1 MPITLKVEAQA
12 DNRSFKQ
19 AADHAER
26 YFSDAGKAASGSFA
40 KSFGAGSKEV
50 QKATADAVKAY
61 DAVADSA
68 GKAATAEK
76 QRQQYL
82 DKSESL
88 ARKAAQAEEK
98 IQKARNSGDV
108 KAQASAEKELE
119 RVREQQARTST
130 QVVRSAESVNRIRR
144 QEQREIRESIAAY
157 RNLQQAQ
164 MNPARGPGFLS
175 GITSQS
181 SGVVGQFSM
190 LGGSAGKAFVGGA
203 VAAITA
209 GAFIAV
215 GAKAAGL
222 VVDGFKSVMDA
233 GLDFSRTVNN
243 FQGVTEATAG
253 QTAQMSAAARALGAD
268 TTMAGVSASDAA
280 SAMTELAKAGFTVD
294 EAITAARGTMQLATA
309 AQIDAA
315 SAAEIQ
321 ASAINAFNLDPL
333 KDASRVADV
342 LANAAVGSAAD
353 IPDLALALQQVGG
366 VANGFGV
373 SLEDTAAALGMF
385 ANAGI
390 KGSDAGTLLKTT
402 MQSIT
407 DQGAP
412 AQEAINQLG
421 LSLYNFD
428 TGQFVGFR
436 ELFRQLDEARERM
449 SPQQFQ
455 AQSNILFG
463 SDAMRAAML
472 GNVEAFDQMEAV
484 ISRVGTAADMAK
496 AKMQGWPGIVEGI
509 ENSLSELKLSL
520 FDDTFNT
527 AAGRQVGHQLVESL
541 DGLVQWVN
549 THKPEIIGFVSSMAS
564 MGVDIADNFLMFT
577 ARMMDAGATMLDF
590 VNMVFTSMIEGGSK
604 TAQLFGGIIKHIPG
618 FASVGEGIE
627 SMGVKFD
634 DAADRFQALP
644 GQMRQGADAIDS
656 LRSGMRGM
664 RDDFTGAMGEM
675 ALAEQKTRNYTR
687 AFDTLKNAVELVPG
701 SKEIVLKDNSPEV
714 VEKLKSLGFAV
725 QNLPNGLVSI
735 RVEYRDPSGK
745 LVDPSQLGISQ
756 RQIDDRDNRQHD
768 WGIDPPAAAGPTPPA
783 GGWPAMPAS
792 GGGSSTVS
800 LPDAPV
806 LPIQYTDTAG
816 MSPEMQSAQNR
827 ADEARHNVAEKEARV
842 NQLLQSNVATADE
855 IQKARNDLAKAQQDN
870 DEAQKR
876 LQETQMKT
884 YQKGTK
890 ELNGMAS
897 TFSDIG
903 AQLDKD
909 LGLSNGLAGL
919 ADNFVRFIATL
930 AAAPLLGPLSAI
942 SQAKGDEGSGLVGIL
957 ASTGALG
964 DRFKPDSATAS
975 NMGPEALR
983 PTSLSSIPQSKFSDA
998 GLLPATAKLNDIVAA
1013 MFPQITDIGGYRQ
1026 DPHPDH
1032 PSGRA
1037 LDIMIPGGTTRG
1049 GANPQGKALGDQI
1062 WDFLTTNGL
1071 IDPNGSLWQTDTG
1084 GDHYDHI
1091 HARIAEG
1098 MENALPGV
1106 LQPPAGSSMSSMS
1119 AGGFPIPL
1127 PVTIVGGISQL
1138 GDVASS
1144 VASAVSGRNW
1154 DALAQAEASGNWA
1167 ANTGNGYYG
1176 GLQFDQ
1182 PTWDASKLPGMPA
1195 RADLATREQQIAA
1208 AENAITQ
1215 RGGNTSSLWPQN
1227 YGLLGAPSTAATPGA
1242 PLPALGSVP
1251 GSGGPLGL
1259 PGVGMPNAAPMGLTS
1274 QAYPAGPAG
1283 GGVGL
1288 GGMALDAAML
1298 GTSAIDMMAPGA
1310 GAAAKIGIQVAN
1322 RTAKYLGQVA
1332 GIGVSGLLET
1342 FTPAGSNPKAS
1353 IGNSWFGKIMGG
1365 LAGASPA
1372 LPNMAGGKAPE
1383 MEGNGAQNGAQA
1395 AGNQVNQSVTINNNH
1410 ATEDMAGNQ
1419 AAREL
1424 GAMYAPAGRR

>member
-40 KSFGAGSKEV
+40 KSFGSGSKEV

-68 GKAATAEK
+68 GKAAVAEK
-76 QRQQYL
+76 QRQ
-82 DKSESL
+82 DAVKKSESL
-88 ARKAAQAEEK
+88 AKKAADAEENL
-98 IQKARNSGDV
+98 QKARKAGDV

-402 MQSIT
+402 LQSIT
-407 DQGAP
+407 DQGNP
-412 AQEAINQLG
+412 AQEAINALG

-484 ISRVGTAADMAK
+484 IGRVGTAADMAK

-520 FDDTFNT
+520 FDDVFNT

-549 THKPEIIGFVSSMAS
+549 THKPEIIGFVSTVAS
-564 MGVDIADNFLMFT
+564 MGVDIADSFLMFT
-577 ARMMDAGATMLDF
+577 ARMIDGASYLLDF
-590 VNMVFTSMIEGGSK
+590 VNMVFTNMIEGGSK

-618 FASVGEGIE
+618 FATVGQGIE
-627 SMGVKFD
+627 DMGVKFD
-634 DAADRFQALP
+634 TAADKFQALP
-644 GQMRQGADAIDS
+644 DQMRSGADAIDS

-664 RDDFTGAMGEM
+664 RDDFSGALGEM

-725 QNLPNGLVSI
+725 QNLPNGLISI

-745 LVDPSQLGISQ
+745 LVDPGQLGVSQ
-756 RQIDDRDNRQHD
+756 RQIDDRDSRQHD
-768 WGIDPPAAAGPTPPA
+768 WGIDPPAAAGPTPPP
-783 GGWPAMPAS
+783 GGWPAWS
-792 GGGSSTVS
+792 GAGSGSSSTS

-816 MSPEMQSAQNR
+816 MSPEMQAAQNR

-876 LQETQMKT
+876 LQETQLKT

-942 SQAKGDEGSGLVGIL
+942 SQAKGDEGSGLMGIL
-957 ASTGALG
+957 ASNGAFGSQFL
-964 DRFKPDSATAS
+964 PSA
-975 NMGPEALR
+975 G
-983 PTSLSSIPQSKFSDA
+983 
-998 GLLPATAKLNDIVAA
+998 
-1013 MFPQITDIGGYRQ
+1013 
-1026 DPHPDH
+1026 
-1032 PSGRA
+1032 
-1037 LDIMIPGGTTRG
+1037 
-1049 GANPQGKALGDQI
+1049 
-1062 WDFLTTNGL
+1062 
-1071 IDPNGSLWQTDTG
+1071 
-1084 GDHYDHI
+1084 
-1091 HARIAEG
+1091 
-1098 MENALPGV
+1098 
-1106 LQPPAGSSMSSMS
+1106 S
-1119 AGGFPIPL
+1119 AGGYSNVGTPYGSVPISGGTPYAGVPL
-1127 PVTIVGGISQL
+1127 GTAGEVTGQPGLELLRAMGLKGTTYSSHTNDGASTDREVDVTDPKGGYGGAGLTQLAEFARQNPHLFEEFIYSDPTTGQKTGIRSGQLVGPGTSQPGYYADNWAGHQDHVHMEPAKGGGLGFGGSSGPVPVNVVNGGSITGPL
-1138 GDVASS
+1138 SS
-1144 VASAVSGRNW
+1144 AMGQWSADWN
-1154 DALAQAEASGNWA
+1154 AIAQAESGGNWSI
-1167 ANTGNGYYG
+1167 NTGNGYSG
-1176 GLQFDQ
+1176 GLQFS
-1182 PTWDASKLPGMPA
+1182 PSSW
-1195 RADLATREQQIAA
+1195 AA
-1208 AENAITQ
+1208 AGGTQ
-1215 RGGNTSSLWPQN
+1215 
-1227 YGLLGAPSTAATPGA
+1227 YAPSAYQASPYQQALTAENLLAMQGPGA
-1242 PLPALGSVP
+1242 WPNTFVPGSSGPLPALGSVP

-1259 PGVGMPNAAPMGLTS
+1259 PGVGMPQAAPMGLNS

-1288 GGMALDAAML
+1288 GGMALDGVMAA
-1298 GTSAIDMMAPGA
+1298 TSGLDMMAPGA
-1310 GAAAKIGIQVAN
+1310 GAAAKIGVQLAN

-1383 MEGNGAQNGAQA
+1383 MPGGQGQQQGQNGPVY
-1395 AGNQVNQSVTINNNH
+1395 NQTLNLTNNH
-1410 ATEDMAGNQ
+1410 ATEDMTGNQ
-1419 AAREL
+1419 AVREM
-1424 GAMYAPAGRR
+1424 GQMHAQPGKR